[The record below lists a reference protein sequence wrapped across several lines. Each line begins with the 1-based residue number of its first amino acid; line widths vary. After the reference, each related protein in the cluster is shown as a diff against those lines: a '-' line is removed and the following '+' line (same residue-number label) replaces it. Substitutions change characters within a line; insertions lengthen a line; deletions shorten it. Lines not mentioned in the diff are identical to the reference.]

1 MNRFT
6 FAAMATS
13 ILVTASAFAGFQDFI
28 IANDTA
34 SGILSVYT
42 SPVEVEDW
50 EEDILGDAM
59 IAPGKRLKVRINGRS
74 ERFWDVKVVY
84 SGRKPDAVFAGVDLG
99 TVSALVLTDN
109 PRGGTTMTPVSANGP
124 KNGPKRPDAIVGGGA
139 NCGGPLGGSGFGTTF
154 GSWTPP
160 AAPAFG
166 GSDFWT
172 SFGSWTP
179 ATASAQ
185 ASPSSGT
192 LTAFGLDS
200 LDRQVRDPSVSPSQF
215 FQNLSATGLFNP
227 LLNAMNMPCMPGAS
241 DEMLKTQMM
250 IQFLFGTHSPGDSVK
265 EAENDAKAQ
274 DLRAEEHVRKLARI
288 EGVTSEQYVTGR
300 DIGIVSWTGRQNGSE
315 IGRTLDGNI
324 YKVDQDG
331 TAYRLDNGNWYRQ

>member
-124 KNGPKRPDAIVGGGA
+124 KNGPKRPDTIVGGGA
-139 NCGGPLGGSGFGTTF
+139 NCGGPLGGSAFGTT
-154 GSWTPP
+154 
-160 AAPAFG
+160 
-166 GSDFWT
+166 
-172 SFGSWTP
+172 FGSWTP

-185 ASPSSGT
+185 ASPSSCT
-192 LTAFGLDS
+192 LTAFGLDC
-200 LDRQVRDPSVSPSQF
+200 LNRQVRDPSVSPSQF
-215 FQNLSATGLFNP
+215 FQNLCATGLFDP
-227 LLNAMNMPCMPGAS
+227 LLNTMNMPCMLGAS

-250 IQFLFGTHSPGDSVK
+250 VQFLFGTTSPGDSVK

-274 DLRAEEHVRKLARI
+274 GLRDEEHVRKLARI

-324 YKVDQDG
+324 YKVDQNG
-331 TAYRLDNGNWYRQ
+331 TAYRLANGNWYRQ